1 MNLVQVLKRC
11 EVFVGLGDSAL
22 EKIAHLPSWRR
33 NIYTAG
39 EFVFQEDAESN
50 DFYILEEGEV
60 SLTVASHKEETKE
73 VVQIPVDTITTGDVF
88 GWSALVAPH
97 SRTMSAICVKPSSIM
112 SVRGAD
118 LVILM
123 DDDHSLGY
131 EVMKGLVRVIGARL
145 RSLPSSLAGK
155 RKLPPKKE
163 KRLE

>member
-11 EVFVGLGDSAL
+11 EVFVGLGDSDL

-33 NIYTAG
+33 NTYTAG
-39 EFVFQEDAESN
+39 EFVFQEDTEAKE
-50 DFYILEEGEV
+50 FYILEEGEV
-60 SLTVASHKEETKE
+60 SLMVVSQKEGTKE

-97 SRTMSAICVKPSSIM
+97 SRTMSAICVKPTSII

-123 DDDHSLGY
+123 DDNHSLGY

-155 RKLPPKKE
+155 KRLLPKKE
-163 KRLE
+163 IRLE